1 MTDSIKA
8 FIKNNRFAFAA
19 FLLPVLVMVLAFAV
33 TGVYPFGSRQIA
45 VIDMYHQYVP
55 FLGELQYKLQEG
67 GSLFYSWNCGG
78 GGNFWCLLS
87 YYGASPLN
95 LLLILFPKS
104 LLMEGVTVIL
114 LIKIGLTGSFMF
126 TYLKNAAGPA
136 GNVQDREWG
145 WHTVAFAGMYALCT
159 YVIGYYW
166 CIMWLDAVMLLP
178 LMMLGLERLIDR
190 GEMALYT
197 ISLALIVFSNYY
209 IAIMVCIFV
218 LVYYPVMYFIRTRG
232 FSLRHC
238 AKVTA
243 NAVFCSLLAIAMAAV
258 MLLPTYISMKSAYYF
273 SSEMPEDWRLYNNIL
288 DILNQLLPNAQ
299 LTYID
304 GLPNLCCGL
313 LVTMMLIFYFITRE
327 IPLKEKVLNG
337 AFLLFMFFS
346 MNLNKLDFIWHG
358 MHFPNQLPY
367 RYTFVI
373 CFLLV
378 AAGYRTFNRID
389 SISTGKITAVIA
401 GGAGYYILAQKL
413 FHTGID
419 NMVVFVYY
427 GLALLAI
434 YGTVL
439 LLYRQQR
446 ITRKVFILLVAAA
459 VTAELCITTCT
470 EISVVGNSSRETYN
484 ENKGSITE
492 LAAFANERGGA
503 TSDGGDGRF
512 SRTEIDDP
520 IIHNCPAMYHYRG
533 MGQFSSTI
541 SSDTTTLM
549 EKIGLESNP
558 GGNRFNYNETCP
570 VLNCITN
577 VNYLIARDRVL
588 EDQDFAIVKKNGNS
602 RLYESKYP
610 LSIGYMLPGTIRTWK
625 PDSENPF
632 TNLEEYLRSA
642 TEGEVTSVFNALGKG
657 ELGGIGLKSRYDSH
671 GTIESELERGSTS
684 GTLYIKY
691 TAPREDKYYIFVE
704 ADSAEEITID
714 RKDNKDNL
722 IVHADCGSIINIGK
736 LKEGESFRVKVEFET
751 GRAGRTTCHVCTMDR
766 ETWDRAYE
774 MISAE
779 TMTVVESG
787 DSYIKGTVKAGEGQ
801 VLVTSIPYEEGWS
814 LKVDGRKRDITELVG
829 GSWISVGL
837 DEGTHE
843 IELSFRPP
851 GIIAGLMLT
860 VLSSVVLLL
869 ICHRRRLRSL
879 VSRRLQGAQS
889 YRECCLEESDC
900 NRESE

>member
-8 FIKNNRFAFAA
+8 FIKNNRLAFAA

-67 GSLFYSWNCGG
+67 GSLFYSWNSGG
-78 GGNFWCLLS
+78 GCNFWCLLS

-114 LIKIGLTGSFMF
+114 LIKVGLTGSFMF
-126 TYLKNAAGPA
+126 TYLKNATGPA
-136 GNVQDREWG
+136 ENVHDRKRG
-145 WHTVAFAGMYALCT
+145 WHTVVFAAMYALCA

-178 LMMLGLERLIDR
+178 LVMLGLVRLIDR
-190 GEMALYT
+190 GGMALYT
-197 ISLALIVFSNYY
+197 ISLALTVFSNYY
-209 IAIMVCIFV
+209 IAIMVCIFI
-218 LVYYPVMYFIRTRG
+218 LVYYPVLYFIRTRG
-232 FSLRHC
+232 FNLRRC

-243 NAVFCSLLAIAMAAV
+243 KAVFCSLLAIAMAAV
-258 MLLPTYISMKSAYYF
+258 MLLPTYFSMKNAYYF
-273 SSEMPEDWRLYNNIL
+273 SSDMPEEWSLYNNIL

-304 GLPNLCCGL
+304 GLPNLCCGM
-313 LVTMMLIFYFITRE
+313 LVTIMLIFYFITRE
-327 IPLKEKVLNG
+327 IPLKEKALNG

-346 MNLNKLDFIWHG
+346 LNLNKLDFIWHG

-378 AAGYRTFNRID
+378 AMGYRTLNRID
-389 SISTGKITAVIA
+389 SISTGNIIAVIA
-401 GGAGYYILAQKL
+401 GGAGYYVLAQKM

-419 NMVVFVYY
+419 NMTVFVYY
-427 GLALLAI
+427 GLALLAG

-446 ITRKVFILLVAAA
+446 ITRKTFVFLVAAV

-484 ENKGSITE
+484 ENKSSITE

-503 TSDGGDGRF
+503 TSEGGDGRF

-541 SSDTTTLM
+541 NSAATTLM

-577 VNYLIARDRVL
+577 VNYLIARDRSL
-588 EDQDFAIVKKNGNS
+588 EDSDFALVKKSGNS

-610 LSIGYMLPGTIRTWK
+610 LSIGYMLPGTIRTWQ
-625 PDSENPF
+625 PESDNPF
-632 TNLEEYLRSA
+632 TNLEKYLSSA
-642 TEGEVTSVFNALGKG
+642 TEGEITSVFSSIGRG
-657 ELGGIGLKSRYDSH
+657 ELKGNGLKSHYDSH
-671 GTIESELERGSTS
+671 GIIETELEKGSTE
-684 GTLYIKY
+684 GTLYIRY
-691 TAPREDKYYIFVE
+691 TAPREDKYYVFVE

-714 RKDNKDNL
+714 REDNKDDL
-722 IVHADCGSIINIGK
+722 VVQPDCGSIMNIGT
-736 LKEGESFRVKVEFET
+736 LREGETFRVKIEFET
-751 GRAGRTTCHVCTMDR
+751 GRAGRTTCHVCTMDKQV
-766 ETWDRAYE
+766 WDRAYE

-779 TMTVVESG
+779 TLKVEECG
-787 DSYIKGTVKAGEGQ
+787 DSFIKGTVRAEEGQ

-814 LKVDGRKRDITELVG
+814 LKVDGRPREITELVG

-851 GIIAGLMLT
+851 GVIAGLLISLIASIILM
-860 VLSSVVLLL
+860 L
-869 ICHRRRLRSL
+869 ICQRRRIRRL
-879 VSRRLQGAQS
+879 VSRRLQGAQQ
-889 YRECCLEESDC
+889 YRKCCLEESDC